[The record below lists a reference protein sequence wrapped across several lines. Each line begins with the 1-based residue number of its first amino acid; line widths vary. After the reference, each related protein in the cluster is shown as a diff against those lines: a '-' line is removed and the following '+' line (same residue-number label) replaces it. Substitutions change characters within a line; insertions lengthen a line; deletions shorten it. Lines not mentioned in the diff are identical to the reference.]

1 MRPSSIIRFD
11 RLYLASI
18 VFGLIATILEWPAM
32 TARLEGDPQLAALA
46 PMPLIVAVG
55 AQVIG
60 IALSLLLWFFVTRRA
75 SNVAR
80 WIVVV
85 FTVLSVGALLYGISN
100 GAIDNG
106 VAGFTQMLAT
116 ALGVVATVNLF
127 RADAVAWFRD
137 PLGRIDA

>member
-18 VFGLIATILEWPAM
+18 VFSVIAAILVWPVT
-32 TARLEGDPQLAALA
+32 TARLEGDPNARMQL
-46 PMPLIVAVG
+46 IAVY
-55 AQVIG
+55 VIG
-60 IALSLLLWFFVTRRA
+60 TAFWLLLWYLVVRRA
-75 SNVAR
+75 SSFAR
-80 WIVVV
+80 WTVVAFTISSIV
-85 FTVLSVGALLYGISN
+85 ALLYGISI

-127 RADAVAWFRD
+127 RADAAAWFRD